1 MHLKGEKGMNM
12 NMFNII
18 CGVCSVLGLLV
29 SLFTASK
36 VVKISQIINCGNQDD
51 HSVTKNSIKGSTIS
65 GGYVG
70 RDKK

>member
-1 MHLKGEKGMNM
+1 MMNM
-12 NMFNII
+12 DMFNII
-18 CGVCSVLGLLV
+18 CGACSVLGLLV

-36 VVKISQIINCGNQDD
+36 VVKISQTINYGNQDD
-51 HSVTKNSIKGSTIS
+51 HSGTKNSIKGSTIN